1 MIAAS
6 EPLEFIPRGRQAV
19 EEHPGPTDAKQHNHL
34 PTEHVLLQRMQNVN
48 ISAQDEYNEF
58 WCVRE
63 IFEDLNDDLTG
74 VRANHQNNEPTKDNA
89 SKNPKNEK
97 CDKDNSCNE
106 THLLQQQRAAKVD
119 VDYMCEY
126 LVNSEEE
133 LYVRKNTAVW
143 TKGLIDENGVMPHLC
158 FTCET
163 PIKFAFFCNKSFV
176 CRAHNSRST
185 NKNSNNKKRQDSEE
199 DEDLSV
205 ICLIDKTALRIY
217 CSNGE
222 DYLCNLEFP
231 VSHVWSTNYGILLE
245 KIPSSAI
252 VQNHA
257 ISMPRLFS
265 LSHSLHE
272 ICPVICK
279 TATNVIS
286 YVVESDYNIIYTS
299 EHSDLVLLYDNR
311 IGKQFISRL
320 RKATEEEIQ
329 YVGIQNETA
338 LGGTVGGLPHH
349 SLNRCAGGGF
359 GATGTPKHST
369 ANMGRSSLGNP
380 NTNYS
385 AHIGKFLTSAH
396 SLSGA
401 LGNLNR
407 TASPLN
413 NLQSTIGQ
421 HSISMQD
428 IRKGGQAQPA
438 KPIVPELCLEH
449 IWTENTHGNNREFG
463 EIANRAFEHTDLVG
477 QTYFCYLL
485 PFSCKLQLVRLLNYG
500 TKELQVSNKSL
511 SIPAKDAVPMERLRM
526 IAVLDPSGSLILYTG
541 AVMVSK
547 VHVAAAM
554 GSTSVCVVTPT
565 PNATTSTLAGKSPN
579 TSFPRRS
586 SLLPTI
592 QKPTDTTFDEE
603 LHLLS
608 PVHPLQPQ
616 FPNRKTS
623 NFCTSLRDPA
633 GNRLTLVYP
642 YGKMYRIELP
652 QFNETKFISRCI
664 GAMRRILNREQF
676 MQLITRWYGA
686 RNPPGS
692 RDYSTEQEWQ
702 IFRSVLTDL
711 MGCAA
716 ATHETTTNATYSFNA
731 DEPKKRRKND
741 EITEG
746 TDADWEFMLAVLN
759 EDGDCAKDGMEMET
773 EQAAGTTIA
782 DNVDISACL
791 FKSIPAIFFCLHL
804 LYEDF
809 KLDETMHECLLHL
822 AKFLHQF
829 ALDMQL
835 MTYVFHYTLDFPQFV
850 HTTKKLCQLT
860 EEHAGLM
867 THKELLQ
874 APAPSVY
881 KQLELIL
888 KGNDILQYSFVE
900 GLNDM
905 SRNVLQVISLIM
917 HGTQRIKDWIK
928 PLEFADSV
936 QSYYPKRPKRFIST
950 NVPRVEQVIQ
960 MLLNMDITRTDI
972 ARLPVAIHLII
983 AECLEQAR
991 ISPPLGC
998 SAATYELILR
1008 TELVAHALLQDDT
1021 PSNSVSRPQ
1030 QSSHVDAEDSLS
1042 ARCPPATNGISHMEA
1057 ALDDG
1062 MDNIDT
1068 KLLNLRFPDDM
1079 RIAEVRRLLTSSEPV
1094 LIDIVQKA
1102 GMTDHRFIEEQERQ
1116 LFALCKRT
1124 MALPLGRGMFTLRTS
1139 IPTPT
1144 ELMPIPKL
1152 CLSGKEPVKGATI
1165 EMQQI
1170 ELPANMSLWP
1180 SFHNG
1185 VAAGLKISP
1194 NARDVDSTW
1203 IVYNKPKAQEE
1214 VSTEHAG
1221 FLMGLGLNG
1230 HLKTLSFMSIYEY
1243 LVKCEEMTSVGL
1255 LLGISATHRGTMDTT
1270 TTKLLSVHIEALL
1283 PTTALE
1289 LDIPQNIQ
1297 VASLMGIGFLYQ
1309 GSAKRHIAEVLL
1321 QEVGR
1326 PPGPEMENSV
1336 ERESYALTAGLALGL
1351 VTLGLGES
1359 PAGLLD
1365 LQIPDT
1371 LHYYMVGGNKRQ
1383 LTGSQKEKYKL
1394 PSFQVREGD
1403 NVNIDVTAPGA
1414 TLALGLMFF
1423 NTGNR
1428 AVAGWM
1434 DPPNTHYLL
1443 DLVRPDLLMLRTIA
1457 RGLILWS
1464 EIRSDPDWLF
1474 GQFPSNFKIDL
1485 ERPYY
1490 WSDKYETGVDYE
1502 SEAQAWCNVIA
1513 GAAFCMGLK
1522 YAGSENQEA
1531 FKTLHKALKTF
1542 IGFQGKHVFE
1552 FAGYTTVECCL
1563 MVILIA
1569 ISMVFAGSGDLEILR
1584 IIRYLRSR
1592 ISFRDRCRVNYNPNV
1607 TFGSQMAIHMSL
1619 GLLFLGAGRYTIA
1632 NTPEA
1637 VAALICAFFP
1647 KFPNHSNDNRYH
1659 LQAFRH
1665 LYVLAVEPRLF
1676 LPRDIDT
1683 KKLCLCQISVLEL
1696 GSKELRRLPM
1706 APCMLPPLHTLQKV
1720 IVDDDNYWPVCFEK
1734 ERNWAQLLKALENSA
1749 CIDIKKRSGCLSHLE
1764 DPDRLKSLFAQTLT
1778 TQQYACWHVN
1788 ATALERFSNDPF
1800 VTSFTDRFLHI
1811 DAEIITQDE
1820 LLKVQQLTML
1830 FYNAVIKDKM
1840 HVLPIYLTTF
1850 NLIQRVQHKPDAKD
1864 IWQMKLMDLYMEK
1877 YAEPHVLITSELI
1890 CALVEKFKVFI
1901 ENTRRALAST
1911 LRSFISTPALESS
1924 ITADLSREELARLLA
1939 VVNFYNLSPNVLS
1952 LVDLSGTVN
1961 YIRYLYEFKKLN
1973 LDVHT
1978 INCLIKILMQT
1989 SSSNEAA

>member
-19 EEHPGPTDAKQHNHL
+19 EEHPGPTDVKAHNHL
-34 PTEHVLLQRMQNVN
+34 STEHVLLQRMQNVN
-48 ISAQDEYNEF
+48 ISASDEHNEF

-63 IFEDLNDDLTG
+63 IFEDLNEDIA
-74 VRANHQNNEPTKDNA
+74 RARGNHYNEQKHGQNNKPTNA
-89 SKNPKNEK
+89 Q
-97 CDKDNSCNE
+97 CDKDEGDNE
-106 THLLQQQRAAKVD
+106 AYLLQQQRVALAD

-133 LYVRKNTAVW
+133 LYVKKNTAVW
-143 TKGLIDENGVMPHLC
+143 TKGLLDENGVMPRLC

-163 PIKFAFFCNKSFV
+163 PIKFAFFCSKSFV
-176 CRAHNSRST
+176 TGKRDARSQSKGT
-185 NKNSNNKKRQDSEE
+185 NKKSYSEE
-199 DEDLSV
+199 EEDFSA
-205 ICLIDKTALRIY
+205 ICLIDQSALHIY

-231 VSHVWSTNYGILLE
+231 VSHVWPTSFGILLE
-245 KIPSSAI
+245 KVASSAI
-252 VQNHA
+252 IQNHA

-265 LSHSLHE
+265 LAHPLQE

-279 TATNVIS
+279 TSTNVG
-286 YVVESDYNIIYTS
+286 YLVESDYNIIYTS
-299 EHSDLVLLYDNR
+299 ESSDLVLLYDNR
-311 IGKQFISRL
+311 IGKQFIARL

-338 LGGTVGGLPHH
+338 LGGTVGGLPQH
-349 SLNRCAGGGF
+349 SLNRGAGSGIGGQ
-359 GATGTPKHST
+359 ATPKHST
-369 ANMGRSSLGNP
+369 AHLGRSSLGNP
-380 NTNYS
+380 NYS

-401 LGNLNR
+401 FGNLNR

-413 NLQSTIGQ
+413 HLQSTIGQ

-428 IRKGGQAQPA
+428 IRKVGQAQPS

-449 IWTENTHGNNREFG
+449 IWTESTHGSNREFG
-463 EIANRAFEHTDLVG
+463 EISNRAFIHTDLVG

-485 PFSCKLQLVRLLNYG
+485 PFSCKLQLVRLVNYG
-500 TKELQVSNKSL
+500 TKELKISSKSL
-511 SIPAKDAVPMERLRM
+511 SIPAKDAVSLERLRM

-541 AVMVSK
+541 AVLVSK

-554 GSTSVCVVTPT
+554 GSTSVCAGNLTPT
-565 PNATTSTLAGKSPN
+565 ANATASTLAGKSPN

-592 QKPTDTTFDEE
+592 QKPADTTFEEE

-616 FPNRKTS
+616 FPNRKNS
-623 NFCTSLRDPA
+623 NICLSLRDPA

-642 YGKMYRIELP
+642 FGKMYRIELP
-652 QFNETKFISRCI
+652 QINETKFISRCM
-664 GAMRRILNREQF
+664 GAMRRILNRTQF

-692 RDYSTEQEWQ
+692 RDYSGAQEWD
-702 IFRSVLTDL
+702 IFRNVLTDL
-711 MGCAA
+711 MGCGA
-716 ATHETTTNATYSFNA
+716 ATHEPTNNASYSYNA

-746 TDADWEFMLAVLN
+746 TVADWEFMLAVL
-759 EDGDCAKDGMEMET
+759 DKDGSGCANDGTKMET
-773 EQAAGTTIA
+773 EHAAAAVCNI
-782 DNVDISACL
+782 DVSASLFSCL
-791 FKSIPAIFFCLHL
+791 PAIFYGLHL

-809 KLDETMHECLLHL
+809 KLDETMHDCLPYL

-835 MTYVFHYTLDFPQFV
+835 TTYTFHYTLDFPHFV
-850 HTTKKLCQLT
+850 YSTKKLCQLT
-860 EEHAGLM
+860 EEHA
-867 THKELLQ
+867 THMRSKELLQ
-874 APAPSVY
+874 SVAPSVY
-881 KQLELIL
+881 KQLEHIL
-888 KGNDILQYSFVE
+888 KSRDTSQYTYVE
-900 GLNDM
+900 GLNDL

-917 HGTQRIKDWIK
+917 HGTERIKDWIK

-936 QSYYPKRPKRFIST
+936 HSYYPKRPKRFIST
-950 NVPRVEQVIQ
+950 NVPRSEQVIQ
-960 MLLNMDITRTDI
+960 MLLNMGITRADI
-972 ARLPVAIHLII
+972 ARLPVALHLII

-991 ISPPLGC
+991 LSPPIGC

-1008 TELVAHALLQDDT
+1008 TELVAHALLQD
-1021 PSNSVSRPQ
+1021 NSPANGVSRPQ
-1030 QSSHVDAEDSLS
+1030 QKSHVDAEDSLS

-1094 LIDIVQKA
+1094 LIDIVQKP

-1152 CLSGKEPVKGATI
+1152 CLSGKEPVKGATV

-1170 ELPANMSLWP
+1170 ELPPNMSLWP

-1203 IVYNKPKAQEE
+1203 IVYNKPKGQED

-1428 AVAGWM
+1428 AVAEWM
-1434 DPPNTHYLL
+1434 NPPNTHYLL

-1464 EIRSDPDWLF
+1464 DIRSDTDWLF

-1490 WSDKYETGVDYE
+1490 WGDKYETSVDYE

-1513 GAAFCMGLK
+1513 GASFCMGLK

-1542 IGFQGKHVFE
+1542 IGFQSKHVFE
-1552 FAGYTTVECCL
+1552 FAGYTTVENCL
-1563 MVILIA
+1563 MVILVS
-1569 ISMVFAGSGDLEILR
+1569 ISLVFAGSGDLEVLR

-1683 KKLCLCQISVLEL
+1683 KKLCLCQISVLEV

-1720 IVDDDNYWPVCFEK
+1720 IVDDANYWPVCFEK
-1734 ERNWAQLLKALENSA
+1734 QRNWSQLLKALENSA

-1778 TQQYACWHVN
+1778 TEQYTCWHVN

-1820 LLKVQQLTML
+1820 LLKIQQLTML

-1850 NLIQRVQHKPDAKD
+1850 NLIQRVQRKPECND
-1864 IWQMKLMDLYMEK
+1864 IWQIKLIDLYMEK
-1877 YAEPHVLITSELI
+1877 YTQPHTLITAELMG
-1890 CALVEKFKVFI
+1890 ALLEKFKVFI
-1901 ENTRRALAST
+1901 ENTRRAMASI
-1911 LRSFISTPALESS
+1911 LRSFISSNSLAPS
-1924 ITADLSREELARLLA
+1924 IINELSAVELARLFS
-1939 VVNFYNLSPNVLS
+1939 VVNFYNLTPNLLI

-1973 LDVHT
+1973 LDVKT
-1978 INCLIKILMQT
+1978 IHCLIKILLQT
-1989 SSSNEAA
+1989 SNSEAT

>member
-6 EPLEFIPRGRQAV
+6 EPLAFIPRGRQAV
-19 EEHPGPTDAKQHNHL
+19 EEHPGPTDVKQQNHL

-48 ISAQDEYNEF
+48 ISASDEPNEF

-63 IFEDLNDDLTG
+63 IFEDLDEDLNR
-74 VRANHQNNEPTKDNA
+74 VRANQ
-89 SKNPKNEK
+89 
-97 CDKDNSCNE
+97 CNE
-106 THLLQQQRAAKVD
+106 EKDTNKKKPEDGKASRKDGSRISEHLLWQQRAAYTD

-133 LYVRKNTAVW
+133 LYVKKHTAVW
-143 TKGLIDENGVMPHLC
+143 SKGLLDENSIMPRLC

-176 CRAHNSRST
+176 TSKRNSRAK
-185 NKNSNNKKRQDSEE
+185 NKSDKRKSYSEE
-199 DEDLSV
+199 EEDFSA
-205 ICLIDKTALRIY
+205 ICLIDQVALRIY

-222 DYLCNLEFP
+222 DFLCNLEFP
-231 VSHVWSTNYGILLE
+231 VSHVWPTSYGILLE
-245 KIPSSAI
+245 KVPSNAVI
-252 VQNHA
+252 QNHA

-265 LSHSLHE
+265 LAHPLDE
-272 ICPVICK
+272 ICPVLCK
-279 TATNVIS
+279 TEANSIS
-286 YVVESDYNIIYTS
+286 YLVESDYNIIFTS
-299 EHSDLVLLYDNR
+299 ENSELVLLYDNKT
-311 IGKQFISRL
+311 GKQFISRL

-329 YVGIQNETA
+329 YVGAQNESAYTGTA
-338 LGGTVGGLPHH
+338 GGLPHH
-349 SLNRCAGGGF
+349 SINRGSGGGI
-359 GATGTPKHST
+359 GAIGTPKHST
-369 ANMGRSSLGNP
+369 AHLGRSGLANP
-380 NTNYS
+380 NYS
-385 AHIGKFLTSAH
+385 AHIGRFLSSAH

-401 LGNLNR
+401 FGNSNR

-413 NLQSTIGQ
+413 HLQSTIGQ
-421 HSISMQD
+421 HSISTQD
-428 IRKGGQAQPA
+428 IRKLGQAQPS

-449 IWTENTHGNNREFG
+449 IWTENACGNNREFG
-463 EIANRAFEHTDLVG
+463 EISTRAFMHTDLVG
-477 QTYFCYLL
+477 QTYLCYLL
-485 PFSCKLQLVRLLNYG
+485 PFSCKLHLIRLLNYG
-500 TKELQVSNKSL
+500 TADLQISSKHL
-511 SIPAKDAVPMERLRM
+511 SIPAKDAVALERLRM

-541 AVMVSK
+541 AVLVSK

-554 GSTSVCVVTPT
+554 GSTSVSVGAGNVTPT
-565 PNATTSTLAGKSPN
+565 PATTKTLAANSPN
-579 TSFPRRS
+579 SPFPRRS

-616 FPNRKTS
+616 FPNRNTS
-623 NFCTSLRDPA
+623 NICLSLRDPA

-642 YGKMYRIELP
+642 FGKMYRIELP

-664 GAMRRILNREQF
+664 GTLRRILNKEQF
-676 MQLITRWYGA
+676 VQLITRWYGA

-692 RDYSTEQEWQ
+692 RDYSIEQEWH
-702 IFRSVLTDL
+702 IFRNVLTGL
-711 MGCAA
+711 MGCGA
-716 ATHETTTNATYSFNA
+716 ATHETTTNASMSSNA
-731 DEPKKRRKND
+731 EEPKKRRKND

-746 TDADWEFMLAVLN
+746 TDEDWEFMLDVLN
-759 EDGDCAKDGMEMET
+759 EDGSGGCVRDNMKMET
-773 EQAAGTTIA
+773 EQGTAAAG
-782 DNVDISACL
+782 NVDANACL
-791 FKSIPAIFFCLHL
+791 FNSIPAIFYGLHL

-809 KLDETMHECLLHL
+809 KLDETMHDCLPYL
-822 AKFLHQF
+822 AKFLQQF
-829 ALDMQL
+829 AVDMQL
-835 MTYVFHYTLDFPQFV
+835 TTYIFHYTLDFPYLV
-850 HTTKKLCQLT
+850 HCTTKLCQLT
-860 EEHAGLM
+860 EEHAARM
-867 THKELLQ
+867 AYKELLQ
-874 APAPSVY
+874 VPAPSVY
-881 KQLELIL
+881 RQLEHIL
-888 KGNDILQYSFVE
+888 KGKDALQYTFVE

-905 SRNVLQVISLIM
+905 SRNVLQVVSLIM
-917 HGTQRIKDWIK
+917 HGTEKIKDWIK
-928 PLEFADSV
+928 PLEFANSV

-950 NVPRVEQVIQ
+950 IVPRAEQVIQ
-960 MLLNMDITRTDI
+960 MLINMEITRADI
-972 ARLPVAIHLII
+972 ARLPVALHLII
-983 AECLEQAR
+983 AECLEHAR
-991 ISPPLGC
+991 LTPPIGC

-1008 TELVAHALLQDDT
+1008 TELVAHALLQDDSPT
-1021 PSNSVSRPQ
+1021 SAMSRQ
-1030 QSSHVDAEDSLS
+1030 KQKVHVNAEDSLS

-1094 LIDIVQKA
+1094 LIDIVQKP

-1170 ELPANMSLWP
+1170 ELPPNMSLWP

-1185 VAAGLKISP
+1185 VAAGLKISRH
-1194 NARDVDSTW
+1194 ARDVDSTW
-1203 IVYNKPKAQEE
+1203 IVYNKPKGQEE
-1214 VSTEHAG
+1214 ISTEHAG
-1221 FLMGLGLNG
+1221 FLMALGLNG
-1230 HLKTLSFMSIYEY
+1230 HLKTLSFMSVYEY
-1243 LVKCEEMTSVGL
+1243 LVKCDEMTSVGL
-1255 LLGISATHRGTMDTT
+1255 LLGISATHRGTMDNT

-1297 VASLMGIGFLYQ
+1297 VASLMGIGLLYQ

-1326 PPGPEMENSV
+1326 PPGPEMENSI

-1423 NTGNR
+1423 NTNNR
-1428 AVAGWM
+1428 AVAEWM
-1434 DPPNTHYLL
+1434 NPPNTHYLL

-1464 EIRSDPDWLF
+1464 DIKPDAEWLF

-1490 WSDKYETGVDYE
+1490 WGDKYETSVDYE

-1513 GAAFCMGLK
+1513 GASFCMGLK

-1531 FKTLHKALKTF
+1531 FKTLHKALKKF
-1542 IGFQGKHVFE
+1542 IGFQSKHVFE

-1569 ISMVFAGSGDLEILR
+1569 ISLVFAGSGDLEILR

-1683 KKLCLCQISVLEL
+1683 KKLCLCQISVLEI

-1706 APCMLPPLHTLQKV
+1706 APCMLPPLNTLQKV
-1720 IVDDDNYWPVCFEK
+1720 IVDDANYWPVCFEK
-1734 ERNWAQLLKALENSA
+1734 ERNWSQLIKALQSSA

-1778 TQQYACWHVN
+1778 TEQYTCWHVN

-1811 DAEIITQDE
+1811 DSEVITPDE
-1820 LLKVQQLTML
+1820 LLKIQQLTML

-1850 NLIQRVQHKPDAKD
+1850 NLIQRLQRNPQCNDV
-1864 IWQMKLMDLYMEK
+1864 WQIKLIDLYMEK
-1877 YAEPHVLITSELI
+1877 YEQPHILLTSELMR
-1890 CALVEKFKVFI
+1890 AQLEKFKMFI
-1901 ENTRRALAST
+1901 ENTRRTMSTT
-1911 LRSFISTPALESS
+1911 LRHFISASS
-1924 ITADLSREELARLLA
+1924 FEPSIITDFSAEEVARLLA
-1939 VVNFYNLSPNVLS
+1939 VVNYYNLTPNLLN

-1973 LDVHT
+1973 LDMQT
-1978 INCLIKILMQT
+1978 MNCMIKILLQT
-1989 SSSNEAA
+1989 RDEEAA

>member
-19 EEHPGPTDAKQHNHL
+19 EEHPGPTDVKQQNHL
-34 PTEHVLLQRMQNVN
+34 STEHVLLQRMQNVN
-48 ISAQDEYNEF
+48 ISASDEHNEF

-63 IFEDLNDDLTG
+63 IFEDFNDNLAGGRVD
-74 VRANHQNNEPTKDNA
+74 HCKQE
-89 SKNPKNEK
+89 KNEHNNG
-97 CDKDNSCNE
+97 DDNGNVTE
-106 THLLQQQRAAKVD
+106 QQRLAAYAD

-126 LVNSEEE
+126 FINSEEE
-133 LYVRKNTAVW
+133 LYVKKYTAVW
-143 TKGLIDENGVMPHLC
+143 TRGLYDENSIMPRLC

-163 PIKFAFFCNKSFV
+163 PIKFAFFCSKSFV
-176 CRAHNSRST
+176 TASRNTTSAKGRRKIHT
-185 NKNSNNKKRQDSEE
+185 EE
-199 DEDLSV
+199 DEDFTA
-205 ICLIDKTALRIY
+205 ICLIDQTALRIY

-222 DYLCNLEFP
+222 DFLCNLEFP
-231 VSHVWSTNYGILLE
+231 VSNVWPTINAHPL
-245 KIPSSAI
+245 
-252 VQNHA
+252 N
-257 ISMPRLFS
+257 
-265 LSHSLHE
+265 E
-272 ICPVICK
+272 ICPVLCK
-279 TATNVIS
+279 SATNVIG
-286 YVVESDYNIIYTS
+286 YLVESDYNIVYSS
-299 EHSDLVLLYDNR
+299 ENSDLVLLYDNK

-329 YVGIQNETA
+329 YVSAQNETA
-338 LGGTVGGLPHH
+338 LSGTVGGLQQH
-349 SLNRCAGGGF
+349 SMNRGGG
-359 GATGTPKHST
+359 GIGTSTSTVTPKHST
-369 ANMGRSSLGNP
+369 AQLGRSSLGNP
-380 NTNYS
+380 NYS
-385 AHIGKFLTSAH
+385 AHIGRFLSSAH

-401 LGNLNR
+401 VGSSNR

-413 NLQSTIGQ
+413 HLQSTFGRN
-421 HSISMQD
+421 SVSMQD
-428 IRKGGQAQPA
+428 IRKVGQAQPS
-438 KPIVPELCLEH
+438 KPIVPEFCLEH
-449 IWTENTHGNNREFG
+449 IWTESTFGNNREFG
-463 EIANRAFEHTDLVG
+463 EMANRAFIHTDLVG

-485 PFSCKLQLVRLLNYG
+485 PFSCKLQLVRLCNYG
-500 TKELQVSNKSL
+500 TKELQIASKCL
-511 SIPAKDAVPMERLRM
+511 SIPAKDAVVLERLRM

-541 AVMVSK
+541 AVLVSK
-547 VHVAAAM
+547 VHVAAAITSSSAGGG
-554 GSTSVCVVTPT
+554 GSGDNVTPT
-565 PNATTSTLAGKSPN
+565 PSSTSTGTSTLAGKSPN

-623 NFCTSLRDPA
+623 NICLSLRDPA

-642 YGKMYRIELP
+642 ACKMYRIELP

-664 GAMRRILNREQF
+664 GALRRILNREQF
-676 MQLITRWYGA
+676 MQLIIRWYSA

-692 RDYSTEQEWQ
+692 RDYSIEQEWK
-702 IFRSVLTDL
+702 IFRNVLTGL
-711 MGCAA
+711 MGCGIAV
-716 ATHETTTNATYSFNA
+716 HESTTNASQSYNA
-731 DEPKKRRKND
+731 DEPKKRRKNE

-746 TDADWEFMLAVLN
+746 TNEDWEFMLNKLNDKGCIGGVVLDSHTKMGI
-759 EDGDCAKDGMEMET
+759 EHI
-773 EQAAGTTIA
+773 AAATTS
-782 DNVDISACL
+782 NVDASACL
-791 FKSIPAIFFCLHL
+791 FNSLPAIFYGFHL

-809 KLDETMHECLLHL
+809 KLDETMHACLPYL

-835 MTYVFHYTLDFPQFV
+835 PTYEFHYIMDFASLM
-850 HTTKKLCQLT
+850 HYKTKLCQFT
-860 EEHAGLM
+860 EEHAALM
-867 THKELLQ
+867 AHKDLLQ
-874 APAPSVY
+874 APAPSIY
-881 KQLELIL
+881 KQLEQIL
-888 KGNDILQYSFVE
+888 KGCNTQEYAFVE
-900 GLNDM
+900 GMNEK
-905 SRNVLQVISLIM
+905 SRNMLQVVSLII
-917 HGTQRIKDWIK
+917 HGPGKIKQWIR
-928 PLEFADSV
+928 PLDFANSV
-936 QSYYPKRPKRFIST
+936 QSFYPKRPKRFIST
-950 NVPRVEQVIQ
+950 IVPRAEQVIE
-960 MLLNMDITRTDI
+960 MLINMGITRNDIT
-972 ARLPVAIHLII
+972 RLPVALHLII
-983 AECLEQAR
+983 AECLEHAR
-991 ISPPLGC
+991 LSPPIGC
-998 SAATYELILR
+998 SPATYELILR
-1008 TELVAHALLQDDT
+1008 TELVAHALLQ
-1021 PSNSVSRPQ
+1021 NSLPINSANRQ
-1030 QSSHVDAEDSLS
+1030 EQTSHVDAEDSLS

-1094 LIDIVQKA
+1094 LIDIVQKP

-1116 LFALCKRT
+1116 LFAICKRT

-1194 NARDVDSTW
+1194 HARDVDSTW
-1203 IVYNKPKAQEE
+1203 IVYNKPKGQEDI
-1214 VSTEHAG
+1214 STEHAG
-1221 FLMGLGLNG
+1221 FLMALGLNG

-1243 LVKCEEMTSVGL
+1243 LVKCDEMTSVGL
-1255 LLGISATHRGTMDTT
+1255 LLGISATHRGTMDNT

-1297 VASLMGIGFLYQ
+1297 VASLMGIGLLYQ

-1326 PPGPEMENSV
+1326 PPGPEMENSI

-1359 PAGLLD
+1359 PAGLRD

-1383 LTGSQKEKYKL
+1383 LSGSQKEKYKL

-1423 NTGNR
+1423 KTNNR
-1428 AVAGWM
+1428 AVAEWM
-1434 DPPNTHYLL
+1434 NPPNTHYLL

-1464 EIRSDPDWLF
+1464 EIRSDAEWLF

-1485 ERPYY
+1485 DRPYY
-1490 WSDKYETGVDYE
+1490 WGDKYETNIDYE

-1513 GAAFCMGLK
+1513 GASFCMGLK
-1522 YAGSENQEA
+1522 YAGSENAEA

-1542 IGFQGKHVFE
+1542 IGFQSKHVFE

-1563 MVILIA
+1563 MVILIS
-1569 ISMVFAGSGDLEILR
+1569 ISLVFAGSGDLEILR

-1683 KKLCLCQISVLEL
+1683 KKLCLCHISVLEV

-1706 APCMLPPLHTLQKV
+1706 APCMLPPLDSLRKV
-1720 IVDDDNYWPVCFEK
+1720 IVDDANYWPVCFEK
-1734 ERNWAQLLKALENSA
+1734 ERNWVQLTKALENSA

-1778 TQQYACWHVN
+1778 TQQYTCWHVE

-1811 DAEIITQDE
+1811 DTESITQEE
-1820 LLKVQQLTML
+1820 LLKIQQLTML

-1850 NLIQRVQHKPDAKD
+1850 NIIQGLQYKPKTNDVWQIKLI
-1864 IWQMKLMDLYMEK
+1864 DLYMEK
-1877 YAEPHVLITSELI
+1877 YKNPHILITRELMR
-1890 CALVEKFKVFI
+1890 AQLEKFKVFI
-1901 ENTRRALAST
+1901 ENARRSMAVT
-1911 LRSFISTPALESS
+1911 LREFIGATTFEPSL
-1924 ITADLSREELARLLA
+1924 IGNFTAEDTARLLA
-1939 VVNFYNLSPNVLS
+1939 VVNYYNLTPNLLN

-1973 LDVHT
+1973 LDVRT
-1978 INCLIKILMQT
+1978 INCLIKILLQT
-1989 SSSNEAA
+1989 NGTNAT

>member
-19 EEHPGPTDAKQHNHL
+19 EEHPGPTDVKAHNHL
-34 PTEHVLLQRMQNVN
+34 STEHVLLQRMQNVN
-48 ISAQDEYNEF
+48 ISASDEHNEF

-63 IFEDLNDDLTG
+63 IFEDLNEDLAG
-74 VRANHQNNEPTKDNA
+74 VRGNQLTNGQ
-89 SKNPKNEK
+89 
-97 CDKDNSCNE
+97 CDKDEGDNKAY
-106 THLLQQQRAAKVD
+106 LQQQQRAAYAD

-133 LYVRKNTAVW
+133 LYVKKNTAVW
-143 TKGLIDENGVMPHLC
+143 TKGGGGILDENGVMPRLC
-158 FTCET
+158 FTCES
-163 PIKFAFFCNKSFV
+163 PIKFAFFCSKSFV
-176 CRAHNSRST
+176 IGKRDARSK
-185 NKNSNNKKRQDSEE
+185 NKGSTRKSYTEE
-199 DEDLSV
+199 KEDFSA
-205 ICLIDKTALRIY
+205 ICLIDQTALHIY

-231 VSHVWSTNYGILLE
+231 VSHVWPTAFGILLE
-245 KIPSSAI
+245 KVASSAI

-265 LSHSLHE
+265 LAHPLQE

-279 TATNVIS
+279 TATNIG
-286 YVVESDYNIIYTS
+286 YLVESDYNIIYTS
-299 EHSDLVLLYDNR
+299 ENSELVLLYDNR

-338 LGGTVGGLPHH
+338 LGGTVGGLPQH
-349 SLNRCAGGGF
+349 SLNRGAGGGV
-359 GATGTPKHST
+359 GGSATPKHST
-369 ANMGRSSLGNP
+369 AHMGRSSLGNP
-380 NTNYS
+380 NYS
-385 AHIGKFLTSAH
+385 AHIGKFLSSAH

-401 LGNLNR
+401 FGNLNR

-413 NLQSTIGQ
+413 HLQSTIGQ

-428 IRKGGQAQPA
+428 IRKVGQAQPS

-449 IWTENTHGNNREFG
+449 IWTESTLGNNREFG
-463 EIANRAFEHTDLVG
+463 EISNRAFIHTDLVG
-477 QTYFCYLL
+477 QIYFCYLL
-485 PFSCKLQLVRLLNYG
+485 PFSCKLQLVRLVNYG
-500 TKELQVSNKSL
+500 TKELKISSKSL
-511 SIPAKDAVPMERLRM
+511 TIPAKDAVSLERLRM

-541 AVMVSK
+541 AVLVSK

-554 GSTSVCVVTPT
+554 GSTSVCTGNVTPT
-565 PNATTSTLAGKSPN
+565 TNATASTLAGKSPN

-592 QKPTDTTFDEE
+592 QKPTDTTFEEE

-616 FPNRKTS
+616 FPNRKNS
-623 NFCTSLRDPA
+623 NICLSLRDPA

-642 YGKMYRIELP
+642 FGKMYRIELP
-652 QFNETKFISRCI
+652 QINETKFISRCM
-664 GAMRRILNREQF
+664 GAMRRILNRAQF
-676 MQLITRWYGA
+676 MQLIIRWYGA

-692 RDYSTEQEWQ
+692 RDYSSAQEWE
-702 IFRSVLTDL
+702 IFRNVLMDL
-711 MGCAA
+711 MGCGA
-716 ATHETTTNATYSFNA
+716 ATHEFTTNTSLSYNA

-746 TDADWEFMLAVLN
+746 TAADWEFMLAVLN
-759 EDGDCAKDGMEMET
+759 EDGSGCVNDAIKMET
-773 EQAAGTTIA
+773 EPVVAAACNI
-782 DNVDISACL
+782 DVSACL
-791 FKSIPAIFFCLHL
+791 FSSIPAIFYGLHI

-809 KLDETMHECLLHL
+809 KLDETMHDCLLHL
-822 AKFLHQF
+822 VKFLHQF

-835 MTYVFHYTLDFPQFV
+835 ATYTFHYTLDYP
-850 HTTKKLCQLT
+850 HLLHSTKKLCEFT
-860 EEHAGLM
+860 EDHA
-867 THKELLQ
+867 THMSSKELLQ
-874 APAPSVY
+874 SVAPSVY
-881 KQLELIL
+881 KQLEHIL
-888 KGNDILQYSFVE
+888 RGRDTAQYTYVE
-900 GLNDM
+900 GLNDL

-917 HGTQRIKDWIK
+917 HGTERIKDWIK

-936 QSYYPKRPKRFIST
+936 HSYYPKRPKRFIST
-950 NVPRVEQVIQ
+950 NVPRAEQVIQ
-960 MLLNMDITRTDI
+960 MLLNMNITRTDI
-972 ARLPVAIHLII
+972 ARLPVALHLII

-991 ISPPLGC
+991 LSPPIGC

-1008 TELVAHALLQDDT
+1008 TELVAHALLQDNSS
-1021 PSNSVSRPQ
+1021 SNGVSRPQ
-1030 QSSHVDAEDSLS
+1030 QKSHVDAEDSLS

-1152 CLSGKEPVKGATI
+1152 CLSGKEPIKGATI

-1170 ELPANMSLWP
+1170 ELPPNMSLWP

-1203 IVYNKPKAQEE
+1203 IVYNKPKGQED

-1428 AVAGWM
+1428 AVAEWM
-1434 DPPNTHYLL
+1434 SPPNTHYLL

-1464 EIRSDPDWLF
+1464 DIRSDADWLF
-1474 GQFPSNFKIDL
+1474 GQFPSNFKIDI

-1490 WSDKYETGVDYE
+1490 WGDKYETSVDYE

-1513 GAAFCMGLK
+1513 GASFCMGLK

-1542 IGFQGKHVFE
+1542 IGFQSKHVFE

-1563 MVILIA
+1563 MVILIS
-1569 ISMVFAGSGDLEILR
+1569 ISLVFAGSGDLEVLR

-1720 IVDDDNYWPVCFEK
+1720 IVDDANYWPVCFEK

-1778 TQQYACWHVN
+1778 TEQYTCWHVN
-1788 ATALERFSNDPF
+1788 ATALERFSNDSF

-1850 NLIQRVQHKPDAKD
+1850 NLIQRVQRKPECNDV
-1864 IWQMKLMDLYMEK
+1864 WQIKLIDLYMEK
-1877 YAEPHVLITSELI
+1877 YRQPHLLLTSELMG
-1890 CALVEKFKVFI
+1890 AQLEKFKVFI
-1901 ENTRRALAST
+1901 ENTRRAMAPF
-1911 LRSFISTPALESS
+1911 LRSFISTSALEPS
-1924 ITADLSREELARLLA
+1924 IISELSAVELARLYS
-1939 VVNFYNLSPNVLS
+1939 VVNFYNLTPNLLV
-1952 LVDLSGTVN
+1952 LVDLRGTVN
-1961 YIRYLYEFKKLN
+1961 YLRYLYEFKKLN
-1973 LDVHT
+1973 LDVQT
-1978 INCLIKILMQT
+1978 INCLIKILLQT
-1989 SSSNEAA
+1989 SSNEAT